1 MKPKA
6 MAAALLLAALTLS
19 AGCMKLGPE
28 YARPAVTS
36 PPESGFQHTQT
47 GAKAYQPQDR
57 WWRVF
62 GEPDMNALV
71 DRAVDRNW
79 DIKKAAARVMEVRAQ
94 FVSTRADRYPSLG
107 LEGKA
112 QKQQVT
118 ETSGLPAFYTPDRR
132 YETLSLSLAA
142 SFELDLWG
150 RLARAE
156 EAARADLLQAEE
168 NRRTVVQGLIAQVV
182 DLYLQMRTSER
193 RLKVSD
199 MTVEALSQ
207 SLEFVESRYR
217 RGLTSL
223 LDVQQARRTLA
234 QAKAV
239 TPELRRALAQQ
250 QQALK
255 VLTGDYPRTSPA
267 RVPPDDYFRKLEP
280 VPAGLP
286 SGLLLRRPDLRAAEA
301 GLKALTAR
309 VGVAKA
315 ARFPRISLTGAFGY
329 SSDALSRL
337 IEPASQLWSLA
348 GGVSQSVFD
357 AGKLAAGQRAAE
369 ARLAQGVADY
379 AGKVLT
385 AFSEVEGALVS
396 RQQLLARHRLVQ
408 EALDEARATQDTAE
422 SRYQRGLT
430 DYLTVLDA
438 QRNRYT
444 LEDTL
449 VVVEQEV
456 LANRV
461 TLHRAL
467 GGGWDDVSPSPLAEA
482 QKVKDHD

>member
-1 MKPKA
+1 MNPRLP
-6 MAAALLLAALTLS
+6 AAGLLLAALALS

-28 YARPAVTS
+28 YARPQLAQ
-36 PPESGFQHTQT
+36 PPAAGFQHSAT
-47 GAKAYQPQDR
+47 GARAYLPQDR
-57 WWRVF
+57 WWRTF
-62 GEPDMNALV
+62 GDADLNAMV
-71 DRAVDRNW
+71 ERAVERNW

-112 QKQQVT
+112 QKQQTT
-118 ETSGLPAFYTPDRR
+118 ETSGLPAAFFLDRR

-182 DLYLQMRTSER
+182 DLYLQMQASER
-193 RLKVSD
+193 RLAVSD
-199 MTVEALSQ
+199 MTVQALSQ
-207 SLEFVESRYR
+207 SLEFVEARYS
-217 RGLTSL
+217 RGLTSI

-234 QAKAV
+234 QAKALA
-239 TPELRRALAQQ
+239 PDLRRALAKQ

-255 VLTGDYPRTSPA
+255 VLAGDYPSTSPA
-267 RVPPDDYFRKLEP
+267 RTLPADYFHVLEP

-286 SGLLLRRPDLRAAEA
+286 SQLLLRRPDLRSAEA

-315 ARFPRISLTGAFGY
+315 ARFPRIAITGALGY

-369 ARLAQGVADY
+369 ARLAQGVAEY
-379 AGKVLT
+379 AKKVLT
-385 AFSEVEGALVS
+385 AFSEVEEALVS
-396 RQQLLARHRLVQ
+396 RQQLLERHRLVK

-422 SRYQRGLT
+422 SRYQRGLA

-467 GGGWDDVSPSPLAEA
+467 GGGWDALATSPLARNQE
-482 QKVKDHD
+482 VKDHD